1 MQKGGIG
8 SHTKPIEGET
18 NIWLTPEWLIK
29 ALTTDRCFDLDPC
42 AAPSPRPWDTAKV
55 YYELPTDGLSESWMG
70 TWCYTCGAVDR
81 RTIDFTTN
89 PDEPVTGP
97 KCPKCSEPI
106 SMLLQPYRCWLNPP
120 YGKET
125 DVWLEKLAKHRNGL
139 ALIFARTETETWH
152 KHVWPKAHS
161 IFFFEGR
168 LWFHRPDGTRGTSN
182 AGGPSALISYSYF
195 DTCQLELAW
204 ENGGIKGTLVR
215 DWIGRLPNA

>member
-8 SHTKPIEGET
+8 SHTKPNQGET

-29 ALTTDRCFDLDPC
+29 ALSTDRGFDLDPC
-42 AAPSPRPWDTAKV
+42 AAPSPRPWDTAKR
-55 YYELPTDGLSESWMG
+55 YYELPTDGLAQSWNG
-70 TWCYTCGAVDR
+70 PWCINCGAIGAVR
-81 RTIDFTTN
+81 PLMTSSGVTSILTCNMCAGCVTI
-89 PDEPVTGP
+89 
-97 KCPKCSEPI
+97 
-106 SMLLQPYRCWLNPP
+106 QPYRVWLNSP

-125 DVWLEKLAKHRNGL
+125 DAWLEKLSRHRHGL

-152 KHVWPKAHS
+152 THVWKQAHS

-168 LWFHRPDGTRGTSN
+168 LFFHKPDGTRGTSN

-204 ENGGIKGTLVR
+204 ENGGIKGTLLKDWVGRR
-215 DWIGRLPNA
+215 DFGGR